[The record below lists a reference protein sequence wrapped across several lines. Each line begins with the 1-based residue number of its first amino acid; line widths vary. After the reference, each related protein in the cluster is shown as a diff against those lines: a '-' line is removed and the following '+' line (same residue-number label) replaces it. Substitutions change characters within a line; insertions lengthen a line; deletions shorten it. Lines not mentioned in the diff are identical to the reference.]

1 MHSTRIEKRKK
12 LQNRTPKKLNR
23 MLRVM
28 VHDVSR
34 PTFFFLQLDSEFY
47 NEPMFARQTAK
58 LATLITLPLTMI
70 HGRNGHFYHK

>member
-23 MLRVM
+23 MQESWSMMSPDLL
-28 VHDVSR
+28 
-34 PTFFFLQLDSEFY
+34 FFLQLDSEFY

-70 HGRNGHFYHK
+70 HGWNGHFYHK

>member
-23 MLRVM
+23 MQESWSMMSPDLL
-28 VHDVSR
+28 
-34 PTFFFLQLDSEFY
+34 FFLQLDSEFY

-70 HGRNGHFYHK
+70 HGRNSHFYHK

>member
-23 MLRVM
+23 MQESWSMMSPDLL
-28 VHDVSR
+28 
-34 PTFFFLQLDSEFY
+34 FFLQLDSEFY
-47 NEPMFARQTAK
+47 NKPMFARQTAK

>member
-23 MLRVM
+23 MQESWSMMSPDLL
-28 VHDVSR
+28 
-34 PTFFFLQLDSEFY
+34 FFLQLDSEFY

>member
-23 MLRVM
+23 MQESWSMMSPDLL
-28 VHDVSR
+28 
-34 PTFFFLQLDSEFY
+34 FFLQLDSEFY

-70 HGRNGHFYHK
+70 HGRNGYFYHK

>member
-23 MLRVM
+23 MQESWSMMSPDLL
-28 VHDVSR
+28 
-34 PTFFFLQLDSEFY
+34 FFLQLDSEFY

-58 LATLITLPLTMI
+58 LATLITLTLTMI
-70 HGRNGHFYHK
+70 HGRNGYFYHK